1 MEKTD
6 YIYFGEGLLRAF
18 VLTLI
23 LLLLSAVVRTF
34 ASLPDGI
41 VNMTIL
47 VSTMLGVMYGTIYAT
62 RKIRRKGW
70 IIGLC
75 LGLTYIVILY
85 IVSMIAGR
93 ESAVTI
99 RDFTR
104 IILAIVT
111 GTLSGMLGINL

>member
-23 LLLLSAVVRTF
+23 LLLISAIVRTF
-34 ASLPDGI
+34 ASFSEGVI
-41 VNMTIL
+41 NMSIL

-62 RKIRRKGW
+62 RKIRRRGW

-75 LGLTYIVILY
+75 LGLTYILILY
-85 IVSMIAGR
+85 IVSLIAGR
-93 ESAVTI
+93 QSAVTI

-104 IILAIVT
+104 IFLAIVT